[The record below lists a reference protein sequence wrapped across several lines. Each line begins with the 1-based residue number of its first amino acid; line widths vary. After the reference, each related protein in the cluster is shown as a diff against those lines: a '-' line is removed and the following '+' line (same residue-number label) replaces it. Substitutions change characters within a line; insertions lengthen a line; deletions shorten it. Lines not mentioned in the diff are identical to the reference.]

1 MITRKQ
7 DESRGSTEMNN
18 YKIHHLFDQ
27 RAASHHLADSA
38 QGPDPGKH
46 LSSHCGDAVWKI
58 TTTILAARINMLQT
72 ILTEPD
78 NKQALS
84 LTVQHFLV
92 LTNFL
97 QMNNSSWVIYK
108 EIYKGES

>member
-1 MITRKQ
+1 
-7 DESRGSTEMNN
+7 
-18 YKIHHLFDQ
+18 
-27 RAASHHLADSA
+27 
-38 QGPDPGKH
+38 
-46 LSSHCGDAVWKI
+46 
-58 TTTILAARINMLQT
+58 MLQT

-78 NKQALS
+78 SKQAPS